1 MVAAAATAT
10 PLRLAVTTG
19 EPAGIGPDIT
29 IQALVAE
36 AEALEHAHG
45 ACEYTVIGDRTL
57 LAERAAM
64 LGIAPAWQRV
74 LDSGCAT
81 IAHVPL
87 GVPCI
92 PGRLDMQ
99 NGAYVLALLDE
110 AIGGCQHGRYH
121 GMVTAPLQKSVI
133 ADTGIAFTGH
143 TEYLAER
150 TGTPHVVMMLAGPQ
164 PAHANAMLRVAL
176 ATTHLPLRA
185 VADAITMPLLVET
198 LHIITRDLR
207 HRFGLPSPRILVTG
221 LNPHAG
227 EQGHLG
233 REEIDV
239 IIPALQQ
246 AAAEGL
252 DVRGPY
258 PADTLFQPRYLQDA
272 DCVLAMYHDQGL
284 APLKYGTFGQG
295 INVTLGLPLIRTSV
309 DHGTALDLAGTGRAE
324 YGSMRAA
331 LQAAVDMAHCEL
343 AARGPAGASGTDG
356 ASGSTAGASHGGSI
370 MR

>member
-1 MVAAAATAT
+1 MAGTAA
-10 PLRLAVTTG
+10 PLRLAITTG

-29 IQALVAE
+29 LQALLAE
-36 AEALEHAHG
+36 MEAPGSAHHA
-45 ACEYTVIGDRTL
+45 CTYTVIGDRTL
-57 LAERAAM
+57 LAERAAL
-64 LGIAPAWQRV
+64 LGIAPAWQRA
-74 LDSGCAT
+74 LDSGRVA

-92 PGRLDMQ
+92 PGQLDTQ
-99 NGAYVLALLDE
+99 NGAYVLAVLDE
-110 AIGGCQHGRYH
+110 AIDGCQHGRYQ

-185 VADAITMPLLVET
+185 VADAITTPLLVDA
-198 LHIITRDLR
+198 LHIIAHDLR
-207 HRFGLPSPRILVTG
+207 RRFGLPKPRILMTG

-246 AAAEGL
+246 AVADGL

-272 DCVLAMYHDQGL
+272 DCMLAMYHDQGL
-284 APLKYGTFGQG
+284 APLKYGTFGHG

-331 LQAAVDMAHCEL
+331 LQAAVDMARCEL
-343 AARGPAGASGTDG
+343 SARDA
-356 ASGSTAGASHGGSI
+356 TA
-370 MR
+370 